1 MKFRISTKFFYVQI
15 FIFYSLKLYI
25 YKEKR
30 SYYTMDYNKAALEMH
45 KNKKG
50 KIEVISK
57 VEINNKDDLSTAYS
71 PGVAAPCLEIAN
83 NIEEYK
89 TYTAAAATVAV
100 ISDGSAVL
108 GLGDIGP
115 KAAMPVMEGKSALF
129 KKFGGVNSYPLV
141 IDTQDVEEFI
151 KTVKNLAPSF
161 GGINLEDISA
171 PRCFEIEERL
181 KKELP
186 IPVFHDD
193 QHGTAIVTLAG
204 IINYLKI
211 SGKQKEF
218 IKVIINGSGA
228 AGGAIA
234 KLLKY
239 YGIKNIILC
248 DRTGAIAKSR
258 SKLTPSKQMMADE
271 FNPEDVSGTLQE
283 VIEGADIFIG
293 VSSGNILGEEDIKK
307 MNKDPA
313 VFAMA
318 NPTPEILPELAKKGG
333 ALVVGTGRSDYENQ
347 LNNVLVFPGIFKG
360 ALECGARDI
369 TDDMKIAAANGLASL
384 VKNPNSQ
391 KIIPSPFDL
400 GVADSVAEAV
410 IREYNRNR

>member
-1 MKFRISTKFFYVQI
+1 
-15 FIFYSLKLYI
+15 
-25 YKEKR
+25 
-30 SYYTMDYNKAALEMH
+30 MDYNKMSLELH
-45 KNKKG
+45 EKKKG

-71 PGVAAPCLEIAN
+71 PGVAAPCLEI
-83 NIEEYK
+83 EKDESKYK
-89 TYTAAAATVAV
+89 TYTSAASMVAV

-108 GLGDIGP
+108 GLGNIGP
-115 KAAMPVMEGKSALF
+115 KASMPVMEGKAALF
-129 KKFGGVNSYPLV
+129 KKFGGVNAFPIIV
-141 IDTQDVEEFI
+141 DTQDVEEFI
-151 KTVKNLAPSF
+151 TTVKHIASSF

-204 IINYLKI
+204 IINYLKLT
-211 SGKQKEF
+211 GKEKDEL
-218 IKVIINGSGA
+218 KVVINGSGA

-239 YGIKNIILC
+239 YGIINIILC
-248 DRTGAIAKSR
+248 DRTGAVAKSR
-258 SKLTPSKQMMADE
+258 KGLTISKQKMADD
-271 FNPEDVSGTLQE
+271 FNPHNESGSVHDVLKD
-283 VIEGADIFIG
+283 ADIFVG
-293 VSSGNILGEEDIKK
+293 VSSGNVLDGSDIKN

-318 NPTPEILPELAKKGG
+318 NPTPEIMPELAKEAG
-333 ALVVGTGRSDYENQ
+333 ALVVGTGRSDFPNQ

-369 TDDMKIAAANGLASL
+369 TEDMKIAAAEGLAAL
-384 VKNPNSQ
+384 VGKPSSDR
-391 KIIPSPFDL
+391 IIPSPFDN
-400 GVADSVAEAV
+400 GVADAVAKAV
-410 IREYNRNR
+410 IDEYMKNN